1 MGEDTS
7 IAIRELSW
15 PALSDELQKPQ
26 LQTWNFL
33 QELMNKKPALFP
45 PKFTTNRTY
54 KTLAGLHERLVQV
67 IVAEDMR
74 MENLQVAQI
83 MDMCDANTGANE
95 KCFYF
100 CAPALL
106 HGRELRE
113 DSMTQIDYLAFIFLC
128 HCARTHNQRTHGT
141 RLLVGW
147 SAHKFHETK
156 TRTDRGPA

>member
-1 MGEDTS
+1 MGEDAS
-7 IAIRELSW
+7 IAMRELSW

-54 KTLAGLHERLVQV
+54 KTLTGLYERLVQV

-95 KCFYF
+95 K
-100 CAPALL
+100 
-106 HGRELRE
+106 
-113 DSMTQIDYLAFIFLC
+113 
-128 HCARTHNQRTHGT
+128 
-141 RLLVGW
+141 
-147 SAHKFHETK
+147 
-156 TRTDRGPA
+156 

>member
-1 MGEDTS
+1 MLERGEDDVTWTGEIGEDTS

-54 KTLAGLHERLVQV
+54 KTLTGLYERLVQV

-100 CAPALL
+100 CAPGLL
-106 HGRELRE
+106 RGRELRE

-128 HCARTHNQRTHGT
+128 HCAPHTT
-141 RLLVGW
+141 REHVEPDCW
-147 SAHKFHETK
+147 
-156 TRTDRGPA
+156 